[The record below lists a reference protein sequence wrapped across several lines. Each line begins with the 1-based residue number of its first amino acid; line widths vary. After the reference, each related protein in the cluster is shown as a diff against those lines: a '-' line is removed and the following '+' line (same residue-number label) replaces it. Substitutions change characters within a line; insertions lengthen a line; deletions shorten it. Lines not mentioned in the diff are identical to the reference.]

1 MGGSENEIHVKFGL
15 KIKRYRAEAPKM
27 FVALYASD
35 PSSQNV
41 CVEQGGCAC
50 GLLVNAMVTLYCVHS
65 SDTLTHIL
73 Y

>member
-41 CVEQGGCAC
+41 CVEQGVAHA
-50 GLLVNAMVTLYCVHS
+50 VS
-65 SDTLTHIL
+65 W
-73 Y
+73 